1 LVEWLGPATGLVEPA
16 GALAVELAPS
26 VGAFVGPSSVADEDG
41 SGCHPPQPSPID
53 GEGDGDGSSVG
64 DVLGVEVGVCDCT
77 GAEDAG
83 DDGDV
88 ARRGLGG
95 LALGLQ
101 VAAGYAVGEPD
112 PNVLWVWLSVLPGPP
127 LALPPEPELP
137 PAEPADLELLGKI
150 ACCASKAT

>member
-1 LVEWLGPATGLVEPA
+1 MGPTAGLVEPA
-16 GALAVELAPS
+16 GALAEELAAI
-26 VGAFVGPSSVADEDG
+26 VGAFVGSAPSPSVSVADGD
-41 SGCHPPQPSPID
+41 
-53 GEGDGDGSSVG
+53 GDGDGSSVNDG
-64 DVLGVEVGVCDCT
+64 LGVDDGVCDCA

>member
-1 LVEWLGPATGLVEPA
+1 MGPAAALVESA
-16 GALAVELAPS
+16 GALAEELAAI
-26 VGAFVGPSSVADEDG
+26 VGAFDGPPSPSESVADGD
-41 SGCHPPQPSPID
+41 
-53 GEGDGDGSSVG
+53 GDGDGSSVG
-64 DVLGVEVGVCDCT
+64 DVLGVEVGVCDCA

-83 DDGDV
+83 EDGDV